1 MGCGGSSAK
10 VIDAHKAELASAEF
24 SGSFSWSGL
33 ASITGTLNA
42 VKVGN
47 AFEVKDVSGAVLLKA
62 NHVEGPYM
70 KPGSYYTITD
80 AATGSTVVLIYRTQ
94 MMSGPWS
101 SKKEPLVWSVYTAT
115 AASEGQQPEATPT
128 GAQMYKHGT
137 FEYNDKEKVYKDA
150 NGATVLV
157 VKRFVGPQISNLP
170 THLLLTGP
178 DKTTAAAV
186 VEDVPWGGDFIG
198 ACTFAK
204 GVDPIMA
211 IGLAVTI
218 KHEIPSA

>member
-1 MGCGGSSAK
+1 MGCGASTA
-10 VIDAHKAELASAEF
+10 VDAHKAELASVEF

-42 VKVGN
+42 VKAGKN
-47 AFEVKDVSGAVLLKA
+47 AFEVQDLSGAVLLKVHGVDA
-62 NHVEGPYM
+62 PYG
-70 KPGSYYTITD
+70 KAGSHYVITD

-94 MMSGPWS
+94 GNYY
-101 SKKEPLVWSVYTAT
+101 KKEPLLWSVYTAT
-115 AASEGQQPEATPT
+115 AASEGQQPEAAPT

-137 FEYNDKEKVYKDA
+137 FSLPLNGKERVYKDA

-157 VKRFVGPQISNLP
+157 AQRFVGNHISNVP
-170 THLLLTGP
+170 THCLLTGP
-178 DKTTAAAV
+178 DQTTAAAV
-186 VEDVPWGGDFIG
+186 VEGVPWGGDFIG

-218 KHEIPSA
+218 KHDHPPA

>member
-1 MGCGGSSAK
+1 MGCGASTA
-10 VIDAHKAELASAEF
+10 VDAHKAELASVEF

-42 VKVGN
+42 VKAGKN
-47 AFEVKDVSGAVLLKA
+47 AFEVKDSSGAALLKV
-62 NHVEGPYM
+62 HVVKAPYG
-70 KPGSYYTITD
+70 KPGCHYVITG
-80 AATGSTVVLIYRTQ
+80 AATGSTVVLLYRTQ
-94 MMSGPWS
+94 LQMY
-101 SKKEPLVWSVYTAT
+101 KTQLWSVYMAT
-115 AASEGQQPEATPT
+115 AASAGQQPEAAPT

-137 FEYNDKEKVYKDA
+137 FSLPLNGKERVYKDA

-157 VKRFVGPQISNLP
+157 AKRFVGNHVSNVP
-170 THLLLTGP
+170 THALLTGP
-178 DKTTAAAV
+178 GPTAAAV
-186 VEDVPWGGDFIG
+186 VEGVPWGGEFIG